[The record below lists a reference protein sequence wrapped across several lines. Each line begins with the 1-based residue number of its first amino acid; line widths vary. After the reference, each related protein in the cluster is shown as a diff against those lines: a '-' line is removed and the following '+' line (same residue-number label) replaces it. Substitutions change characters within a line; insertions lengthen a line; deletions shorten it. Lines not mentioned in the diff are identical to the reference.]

1 MLDFWAQ
8 WCVSC
13 VQMERLTFS
22 DPLVMEKMHNMLLL
36 KVDVTHNTEQDK
48 ALLRRFSLFGPPGII
63 FFDAQGQ
70 EVPGSKVIGF
80 MQADKFLQHLS
91 LVQG

>member
-1 MLDFWAQ
+1 
-8 WCVSC
+8 
-13 VQMERLTFS
+13 
-22 DPLVMEKMHNMLLL
+22 
-36 KVDVTHNTEQDK
+36 VTHNTEQDK